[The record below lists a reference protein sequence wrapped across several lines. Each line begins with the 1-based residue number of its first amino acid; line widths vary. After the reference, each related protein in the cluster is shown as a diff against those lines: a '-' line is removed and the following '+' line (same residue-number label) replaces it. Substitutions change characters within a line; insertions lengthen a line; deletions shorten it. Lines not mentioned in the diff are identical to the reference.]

1 MWQPRDV
8 RGNDA
13 TCRRTSGGIVD
24 EIEHRVRAA
33 VSAAIGGK
41 VDIGALGAG
50 DDLFDAGMT
59 SHQTVQVM
67 LGLEDEFDLE
77 FPDED
82 LAKSTFASIGSI
94 AGAVS
99 VLL

>member
-1 MWQPRDV
+1 M
-8 RGNDA
+8 
-13 TCRRTSGGIVD
+13 D

-67 LGLEDEFDLE
+67 LRLEDEFDVE
-77 FPDED
+77 FADEE
-82 LAKSTFASIGSI
+82 LVKATFATIDSMV
-94 AGAVS
+94 AALAVHS
-99 VLL
+99 